1 LWWEEFRY
9 RSMFHLTH
17 EEYLAEPPEVVKWM
31 LQMGAIDSRVQEK
44 LMDQE
49 VRKAERKHSR

>member
-1 LWWEEFRY
+1 
-9 RSMFHLTH
+9 MFHLTH

-31 LQMGAIDSRVQEK
+31 LQMGAVDSNVQEK

-49 VRKAERKHSR
+49 IRKAERKHSR

>member
-1 LWWEEFRY
+1 
-9 RSMFHLTH
+9 
-17 EEYLAEPPEVVKWM
+17 
-31 LQMGAIDSRVQEK
+31 MGAIDSRVQEK

>member
-1 LWWEEFRY
+1 
-9 RSMFHLTH
+9 
-17 EEYLAEPPEVVKWM
+17 M